1 MYLEFMLEVVDITQ
15 FVPKAL
21 EIGKGTKKLR
31 KTAIDEKR
39 QCYPLRPSPSIGCVL
54 QVRGN
59 QFILSDFFLRR
70 IPLVN
75 VA

>member
-1 MYLEFMLEVVDITQ
+1 MPEVVDITQ
-15 FVPKAL
+15 VVPKSSENSKTVKEL
-21 EIGKGTKKLR
+21 KSHR

-39 QCYPLRPSPSIGCVL
+39 QCYPLRPSLSMNRVMK
-54 QVRGN
+54 VRDH
-59 QFILSDFFLRR
+59 QFIWSDFFLRR